1 MEEGCDIK
9 DIRGD
14 SCVCV
19 CVCVCVFRVSDTN
32 PCLHA
37 GGKDLIEKEEKVY
50 DTEKRRFNWGLPWWS
65 WGSS

>member
-37 GGKDLIEKEEKVY
+37 GGKDLIEKEEKV
-50 DTEKRRFNWGLPWWS
+50 
-65 WGSS
+65 